1 MNRNSN
7 YPKQWVGIAAVMILL
22 TLPTYSAFSAES
34 NETDLNKQQVTP
46 PGSTRASSPAKDD
59 VIYQPSTGTFK
70 TGEELQEER
79 DRKLNP
85 DAYSK
90 TSQPTDVTP
99 PMPETR

>member
-1 MNRNSN
+1 MNRIKFFQKHLCS
-7 YPKQWVGIAAVMILL
+7 IATVMALL
-22 TLPTYSAFSAES
+22 TMPSYPAFSAES
-34 NETDLNKQQVTP
+34 DETDLNKQQVTP

-79 DRKLNP
+79 DRKLSP
-85 DAYSK
+85 DAYDK
-90 TSQPTDVTP
+90 TPKPTDVPP

>member
-1 MNRNSN
+1 MNRNT
-7 YPKQWVGIAAVMILL
+7 YQPKQCVGIAAIMALILIPAHPAL
-22 TLPTYSAFSAES
+22 TAES

-46 PGSTRASSPAKDD
+46 PESTRASSPAKDD

-85 DAYSK
+85 DAYDK
-90 TSQPTDVTP
+90 TPKPTDVPP

>member
-1 MNRNSN
+1 MNWNT
-7 YPKQWVGIAAVMILL
+7 YHLKQWISIAGVMALL
-22 TLPTYSAFSAES
+22 TIPTYSAFSAES
-34 NETDLNKQQVTP
+34 DETDLNKQKVTP

-85 DAYSK
+85 DAYDK
-90 TSQPTDVTP
+90 TPKPTDVPP

>member
-1 MNRNSN
+1 MNWIKLF
-7 YPKQWVGIAAVMILL
+7 PKHFVGIAAFIALL
-22 TLPTYSAFSAES
+22 TLPTYPAFSAES

-85 DAYSK
+85 DNYDK
-90 TSQPTDVTP
+90 NLQPTDVP
-99 PMPETR
+99 PPKPETR

>member
-1 MNRNSN
+1 MKRIP
-7 YPKQWVGIAAVMILL
+7 YHLKQWVGVATVMALL
-22 TLPTYSAFSAES
+22 FLPTYPGFSADS

-85 DAYSK
+85 DNYDK
-90 TSQPTDVTP
+90 NLQPTDVP
-99 PMPETR
+99 PPKPETR

>member
-1 MNRNSN
+1 MKRIP
-7 YPKQWVGIAAVMILL
+7 YHLKQWVGIATVMALL
-22 TLPTYSAFSAES
+22 ALPTSPAFSAES

-85 DAYSK
+85 DSYDK
-90 TSQPTDVTP
+90 TPKPTDVPP

>member
-1 MNRNSN
+1 MNRNT
-7 YPKQWVGIAAVMILL
+7 YRHKQWVGITAVMALL
-22 TLPTYSAFSAES
+22 ILPTYPAFSAES

-85 DAYSK
+85 DNYDK
-90 TSQPTDVTP
+90 KLQPTDVTP

>member
-1 MNRNSN
+1 MNRIT
-7 YPKQWVGIAAVMILL
+7 YHTKQLVGNAAVMALL
-22 TLPTYSAFSAES
+22 AIPTPPAFSAES

-85 DAYSK
+85 DNYDK
-90 TSQPTDVTP
+90 NLQPTDVP
-99 PMPETR
+99 PPKPETR

>member
-7 YPKQWVGIAAVMILL
+7 YLKQWVGIASVMGLL
-22 TLPTYSAFSAES
+22 AMPMHPAFSAES

-85 DAYSK
+85 DTYDK
-90 TSQPTDVTP
+90 PPKPTDVPP

>member
-1 MNRNSN
+1 M
-7 YPKQWVGIAAVMILL
+7 
-22 TLPTYSAFSAES
+22 PTHPAFSAES

-59 VIYQPSTGTFK
+59 VIYQPSTGAFK

-85 DAYSK
+85 DNYDK
-90 TSQPTDVTP
+90 NLQPTDVP
-99 PMPETR
+99 PPKPETR

>member
-1 MNRNSN
+1 MNQMKFF
-7 YPKQWVGIAAVMILL
+7 PKYLGSITAVMALL
-22 TLPTYSAFSAES
+22 AMPTSPAFSAES

-85 DAYSK
+85 DNYDK
-90 TSQPTDVTP
+90 NLQPTDVP
-99 PMPETR
+99 PPKPETR

>member
-1 MNRNSN
+1 MNRSSN
-7 YPKQWVGIAAVMILL
+7 YSKQWVGITAVVALL
-22 TLPTYSAFSAES
+22 AMPTYSAFSAES
-34 NETDLNKQQVTP
+34 DETDLNKQQVTP

-79 DRKLNP
+79 DRKLSP
-85 DAYSK
+85 DAYDK
-90 TSQPTDVTP
+90 TPKPTDVPP

>member
-1 MNRNSN
+1 MNRSKFS
-7 YPKQWVGIAAVMILL
+7 PKHLGGIATVMALL
-22 TLPTYSAFSAES
+22 ALPTSPAFSAES

-85 DAYSK
+85 DAYDK
-90 TSQPTDVTP
+90 TPKPTDVPP

>member
-1 MNRNSN
+1 MNRNTY
-7 YPKQWVGIAAVMILL
+7 YPKQWIGIAALLALL
-22 TLPTYSAFSAES
+22 TLPTYPAFSAES

-85 DAYSK
+85 DNYDK
-90 TSQPTDVTP
+90 NLQPTDVP
-99 PMPETR
+99 PPKPETR

>member
-1 MNRNSN
+1 MNRIKFF
-7 YPKQWVGIAAVMILL
+7 PKHLGSIAAVLALL
-22 TLPTYSAFSAES
+22 AMPTHPAFSAES

-85 DAYSK
+85 DNYDK
-90 TSQPTDVTP
+90 NLQPTDVP
-99 PMPETR
+99 PPKPETR

>member
-1 MNRNSN
+1 MNRIT
-7 YPKQWVGIAAVMILL
+7 YHPKQWFGIAAVMALL
-22 TLPTYSAFSAES
+22 AMPSYTAFSAES

-85 DAYSK
+85 DNYDK
-90 TSQPTDVTP
+90 NLQPP
-99 PMPETR
+99 S

>member
-1 MNRNSN
+1 MNWNPN
-7 YPKQWVGIAAVMILL
+7 YSKHWFGIAAAMALL
-22 TLPTYSAFSAES
+22 TLSAHPAFSAES
-34 NETDLNKQQVTP
+34 NETDLNKQRVTP

-79 DRKLNP
+79 DRKLSP
-85 DAYSK
+85 EDYDK
-90 TSQPTDVTP
+90 TPKPTDVPP

>member
-1 MNRNSN
+1 MNQIKFS
-7 YPKQWVGIAAVMILL
+7 PKHLVGITAVMALL
-22 TLPTYSAFSAES
+22 TIPTYPAFSAES

-46 PGSTRASSPAKDD
+46 PGSTRALSPAKDD

-85 DAYSK
+85 DNYDK
-90 TSQPTDVTP
+90 NLQPTDVPP

>member
-1 MNRNSN
+1 MNRNIN
-7 YPKQWVGIAAVMILL
+7 HLKHWLGITAITALL
-22 TLPTYSAFSAES
+22 TLFAYPAFSAES
-34 NETDLNKQQVTP
+34 NETDLNKQRVTP

-59 VIYQPSTGTFK
+59 VIYHPPSGTFK

-85 DAYSK
+85 DAYDK
-90 TSQPTDVTP
+90 TPKPTDVPP

>member
-1 MNRNSN
+1 MNRIKLF
-7 YPKQWVGIAAVMILL
+7 PKQWLGIAALMALL
-22 TLPTYSAFSAES
+22 AVPSYPAFSAES

-85 DAYSK
+85 DNYDK
-90 TSQPTDVTP
+90 KLQPTDVSP
-99 PMPETR
+99 PKPETR